1 MNSLKISKLISV
13 LMVMLFIC
21 TNFVC
26 INTNAISTSTNRQY
40 RQFNAQT
47 GSIYRSSYTISARPT
62 RVYSTYS
69 NVADD
74 NLIRN
79 TTESTTVLLKFKDG
93 NGFHNLGTA
102 FIVDEHTL
110 MTCAHC
116 LYNSTQK
123 KAVSAIY
130 AFVYY
135 NNDTRCSVYPA
146 IYSHVPIQYINGDS
160 NYDYGILTFSD
171 SFEGFGA
178 YELGVMTDVSNANI
192 SVNVTGFPD
201 DGNYSGLGL
210 RYTSPCTVTST
221 SDYMIHFSGKVYG
234 GQSGSPL
241 YTTTTYKN
249 TKYNIVTGITKT
261 TGSATRITPDILAF
275 VYQNSYLN
283 LK

>member
-1 MNSLKISKLISV
+1 MNSLKISKLVSV

-26 INTNAISTSTNRQY
+26 INTNAISASTNRQY
-40 RQFNAQT
+40 RQFDAQT
-47 GSIYRSSYTISARPT
+47 GNIYRNSYTISARPT

-79 TTESTTVLLKFKDG
+79 TTEKATVLLKFKDSG
-93 NGFHNLGTA
+93 GFHNLGTA

-116 LYNSTQK
+116 LYSGTQK
-123 KAVSAIY
+123 KAMSAIY

-135 NNDTRCSVYPA
+135 DNDTKCSVYPA
-146 IYSHVPIQYINGDS
+146 IYSHVPMQYINGDS

-171 SFEGFGA
+171 SFKGFGA
-178 YELGVMTDVSNANI
+178 YELGVMTDVSNVKI
-192 SVNVTGFPD
+192 PVSVTGFPD
-201 DGNYSGLGL
+201 DSNYSKLGL

-221 SDYMIHFSGKVYG
+221 DNYIINFSGKIYG

-261 TGSATRITPDILAF
+261 TVSATRITPDILAF
-275 VYQNSYLN
+275 AYQNSYLN